1 MKVYL
6 SELAEDK
13 LTKLTHY
20 LHSEWSLKVKNEF
33 VSKLTD
39 KINQIASH
47 PESCPQSAIQKG
59 LYKCVVT
66 RQTSF
71 YYRIKSE
78 LNEIEIITIFD
89 TRQNPD
95 KLKQAPK

>member
-20 LHSEWSLKVKNEF
+20 LHSEWSLKVKKEF

-47 PESCPQSAIQKG
+47 SESCPQSSIQKG

-95 KLKQAPK
+95 KLKQDLK

>member
-20 LHSEWSLKVKNEF
+20 LHSEWSLKVKKEF

-47 PESCPQSAIQKG
+47 PESCPQSSIRKVYTNA
-59 LYKCVVT
+59 L
-66 RQTSF
+66 S
-71 YYRIKSE
+71 
-78 LNEIEIITIFD
+78 
-89 TRQNPD
+89 PD
-95 KLKQAPK
+95 KLLSTIELKVN